1 MSDARRGLSLLSNY
15 SQHAVKG
22 GCIKIVEQH
31 CAIILHVLRETSF
44 QARINSAYCPKRFFT
59 ALPSFAAVFRFVV
72 HIANS
77 LMGIAPRCFCTAVH
91 SGSVRNRTALSG
103 MLQLCCSCK
112 VWWTARGAYCSS
124 GRWPVT
130 LN

>member
-1 MSDARRGLSLLSNY
+1 MSDARRGLCLLSNY

-59 ALPSFAAVFRFVV
+59 ALPSFAAVFK
-72 HIANS
+72 I
-77 LMGIAPRCFCTAVH
+77 RCSYCQFTH
-91 SGSVRNRTALSG
+91 GD
-103 MLQLCCSCK
+103 CSPLFLHRR
-112 VWWTARGAYCSS
+112 A
-124 GRWPVT
+124 
-130 LN
+130 